1 MNPQSPRASF
11 GRMALFFVPLVLICV
26 SQGLTYPFVASI
38 VSHGPLGVNE
48 FTAYSMGQSAV
59 FLVGTVCAAMVT
71 TGMMFCRSREGLRE
85 YARLNGAL
93 LAASVVPTLA
103 ACLPGPD
110 RLVFSGVYGLET
122 PELVRVA
129 RNSLLLGIPLQA
141 CFFLRNSSLA
151 ALLLARRSDL
161 LNLCTLVRVG
171 LAGLFAWL
179 FVRLGWTG
187 YAWGSCAMF
196 VPGAVESAL
205 VVLFARRHRLA
216 LPERDP
222 RGIGLSAWR
231 QLRFLIP
238 LSLGGLLM
246 WATMIVDYHY
256 LMLSGAPGPGPEAAR
271 EAGLLN
277 ASLHTLVIGVVN
289 PLALAALQMQSVAIS
304 FPPADAAGRRRL
316 ALFALL
322 GGLALAAAIAG
333 LALPEAPARWYFC
346 SYQSLAPEHLP
357 LARALA
363 FGTAALPVLYAFGGR
378 ANGLAANAFKSR
390 AILCG
395 QAAYFLAMFASLRVL
410 LALRVLP
417 GWSWGV
423 FSIACGI
430 AAATAATTLGTR
442 ILKPLR

>member
-1 MNPQSPRASF
+1 MSLQSQRASF
-11 GRMALFFVPLVLICV
+11 GRMALFFVPLVLVCV

-85 YARLNGAL
+85 YARLNAVL
-93 LAASVVPTLA
+93 LAASVAPTLA

-205 VVLFARRHRLA
+205 VVLLARRYRLA

-231 QLRFLIP
+231 QLRFLLP

-256 LMLSGAPGPGPEAAR
+256 LMLSGAPGLGPEAAR

-304 FPPADAAGRRRL
+304 FPPADAADRRRL
-316 ALFALL
+316 ALF
-322 GGLALAAAIAG
+322 
-333 LALPEAPARWYFC
+333 
-346 SYQSLAPEHLP
+346 
-357 LARALA
+357 
-363 FGTAALPVLYAFGGR
+363 
-378 ANGLAANAFKSR
+378 
-390 AILCG
+390 
-395 QAAYFLAMFASLRVL
+395 
-410 LALRVLP
+410 
-417 GWSWGV
+417 
-423 FSIACGI
+423 
-430 AAATAATTLGTR
+430 
-442 ILKPLR
+442 LKPRLSGQHHQ

>member
-1 MNPQSPRASF
+1 MSLQSPRASF

-93 LAASVVPTLA
+93 LAASVAPTLA

-161 LNLCTLVRVG
+161 LNLCTFVRVT

-205 VVLFARRHRLA
+205 VVLFARRYRLA
-216 LPERDP
+216 LPESDP

-256 LMLSGAPGPGPEAAR
+256 LMLSGASGLGPEAAR

-289 PLALAALQMQSVAIS
+289 PLALAALQLQSVAIS

-316 ALFALL
+316 ALFALAA
-322 GGLALAAAIAG
+322 GLALAAAIAG
-333 LALPEAPARWYFC
+333 LALP
-346 SYQSLAPEHLP
+346 
-357 LARALA
+357 
-363 FGTAALPVLYAFGGR
+363 
-378 ANGLAANAFKSR
+378 
-390 AILCG
+390 
-395 QAAYFLAMFASLRVL
+395 
-410 LALRVLP
+410 
-417 GWSWGV
+417 
-423 FSIACGI
+423 
-430 AAATAATTLGTR
+430 
-442 ILKPLR
+442 